1 MWVFSENTI
10 AGDLGVTP
18 IIQCLASMLIT
29 STLVHTDLH
38 HHAIQPLPFCYP
50 HVEGLPDPRT
60 LFTRSERNR
69 KSSPKSTGP
78 GSPDGTVVTNSNGD
92 IVPSEKPHGSGAS
105 TSSDPWPKKGFAY
118 YYWMLVR
125 FIFEGT
131 EKNMMLARPGIG
143 AWFGRLVWTAAQG
156 AAIGVVFGFPI
167 WCLAI
172 VILGPIYG
180 TKNMYGT
187 WAPQAIKGVYGAVVG
202 WVTNPVIATLA
213 LGSQAEHHLIVVEH
227 DLEEGAHEGQEE
239 LDGHDREPV
248 PTIPED
254 EEFHPGPGL
263 VTPRRPSAAPTS
275 PSVRHSMFG
284 HGPVTPT
291 VGRSRANSTAS
302 RSPAASLRGSSRPP
316 LTANV
321 SYLAPLPL
329 GTGTPIGVG
338 SPPATT
344 RNRADS
350 VDTTHTHSRSFTYSR
365 PRRATVSSETESTR
379 SYSYAL
385 GGTGGRAQRSRSNSV
400 APVPGLVVSSADGGE
415 PSTAPLPRSG
425 SVGSVTSTGS
435 TGPTGL
441 GMSDLYH
448 PRTAPASS
456 TPAWDVFG
464 RRESAPAPSP
474 NRDRSDSLDPASA
487 ALPRRRSEGKLL
499 DEKRDPAQR

>member
-60 LFTRSERNR
+60 LFSRSDRNR
-69 KSSPKSTGP
+69 KSSPKSRGS
-78 GSPDGTVVTNSNGD
+78 GSPEGTVVTNSNGE
-92 IVPSEKPHGSGAS
+92 IVPSEKPHESGAS
-105 TSSDPWPKKGFAY
+105 TSSDPWPKKGLAY

-180 TKNMYGT
+180 NKNMYGT
-187 WAPQAIKGVYGAVVG
+187 WAPQAIKGVYGAIVG
-202 WVTNPVIATLA
+202 WVTNPVIAILA

-227 DLEEGAHEGQEE
+227 DLEEGVHEGQEE

-275 PSVRHSMFG
+275 PSMRHSMFG

-329 GTGTPIGVG
+329 GTPIGVG
-338 SPPATT
+338 SPPATA
-344 RNRADS
+344 RSRADS
-350 VDTTHTHSRSFTYSR
+350 VDTTHTHARSFTYSR

-400 APVPGLVVSSADGGE
+400 APVPGLVVSSADGGG

-425 SVGSVTSTGS
+425 SVGSATSTGS
-435 TGPTGL
+435 TVSSPHSAGVFHTRL
-441 GMSDLYH
+441 G
-448 PRTAPASS
+448 R
-456 TPAWDVFG
+456 V
-464 RRESAPAPSP
+464 R
-474 NRDRSDSLDPASA
+474 
-487 ALPRRRSEGKLL
+487 
-499 DEKRDPAQR
+499 